1 MKNTYK
7 YLLLIACFFL
17 GFDASAQESDAESE
31 NAYVEEIVTATS
43 RETTVLDVP
52 YNISTLTGDDITAR
66 GILDNGE
73 LLRNF
78 VGISTIDRGY
88 RNAGTTSNI
97 RIRGLNV
104 DSSLLQDYPVSAAAS
119 VSTYVDNT
127 PVFANFLLR
136 DLKRVEVLRGPQGTL
151 YGSGSLGGTIRY
163 ITNDPVIGVNE
174 GSFSYTA
181 SSVDGSDTIGNAADL
196 VYNLSIGEKF
206 AYRVV
211 LSKLDYP
218 GITDYVN
225 VLSTTDV
232 EDIGGAGASI
242 GIPTIGDFSFPN
254 FFTAPPLANTVKDA
268 DTVGVDFMRHKILV
282 DVTENI
288 DLTYTAIRQEDNIG
302 GRRQASY
309 GTRYVLNPS
318 CVSLQ
323 DPNCYNRTTYGKYEN
338 GALMLEPSNREVEMS
353 VLEVTYDAPY
363 NDVIFSSSSYER
375 SGDSITDNT
384 GFFAGTGT
392 LTSSAYGY
400 FNDFFGAGGIFSTP
414 PRPYVPTER
423 QYTNDAD
430 TMELRLVSDIDNVK
444 IGTTTFDKFN
454 YVVGIY
460 DKTEEQTRSQQTY
473 VKGSNLWNYYYWGVD
488 YIVDPLEQ
496 DFDYNVAE
504 RIKTRAYFGELT
516 YDFTSE
522 VDVTF
527 GVRNFQVDAVASMN
541 SAFKLYDVFPV
552 SDTDENNESGRTT
565 KINISYRPEGTGQHY
580 FFTSSE
586 GFRRGGVNAVPT
598 DGPLAE
604 DLGWV
609 PFESDSVQNIEF
621 GVKGTTD
628 NGVYYNLSYY
638 LVEWDN
644 PQLNTATPLNGYYAV
659 INGDSAETNGLDLE
673 LSGSFGTYD
682 WAMGYAFNQSR
693 LTADLFT
700 PADTPLLYARS
711 GARLPGSPEH
721 TFNLNLADTRYFGNR
736 NGIFSGFVNRIDIYS
751 QSDTRNYIGED
762 PLYDIEMDGFT
773 ISNAS
778 TTLFNDSFYVSLF
791 IKNIANTRGVT
802 GAFLN
807 NAFGPNP
814 SQGFYGSNSREFY
827 ALPRTVGITIN
838 RAF

>member
-1 MKNTYK
+1 MKKISNH
-7 YLLLIACFFL
+7 LLTLLVLFL
-17 GFDASAQESDAESE
+17 TANFSAQEDNQDDE
-31 NAYVEEIVTATS
+31 NLYIEEIVTATA

-52 YNISTLTGDDITAR
+52 YNISTLSGVDIASR
-66 GILDNGE
+66 SILDDSE

-78 VGISTIDRGY
+78 VGISSIDRGY

-127 PVFANFLLR
+127 PVFANFLLK

-163 ITNDPVIGVNE
+163 ITNDPVVGVNE

-211 LSKLDYP
+211 LSKIDYP

-242 GIPTIGDFSFPN
+242 GIPAIGDFGFSN
-254 FFTAPPLANTVKDA
+254 FFTAPPVANTVKDA

-282 DVTENI
+282 DLTENI

-309 GTRYVLNPS
+309 GTRYVLSSS
-318 CVSLQ
+318 CVSLL
-323 DPNCYNRTTYGKYEN
+323 DPNCYNTTTYGKYEN

-363 NDVIFSSSSYER
+363 NDLIFSSSSYER

-392 LTSSAYGY
+392 FTSPAYGY
-400 FNDFFGAGGIFSTP
+400 FNDFFGVGGNFATP
-414 PRPYVPTER
+414 PRPYAPTER

-430 TMELRLVSDIDNVK
+430 TMELRLVSDLD
-444 IGTTTFDKFN
+444 TFDMFD

-460 DKTEEQTRSQQTY
+460 DKVENQSRAQQTY

-522 VDVTF
+522 VDVTI
-527 GVRNFQVDAVASMN
+527 GVRNFQVDAVANMN

-552 SDTDENNESGRTT
+552 ADTDENNESGRTT
-565 KINISYRPEGTGQHY
+565 KINISYRPEGTGQH
-580 FFTSSE
+580 FFLTSSE

-621 GVKGTTD
+621 GVKGTMD
-628 NGVYYNLSYY
+628 NGTYYNVSYY
-638 LVEWDN
+638 LVEWEN
-644 PQLNTATPLNGYYAV
+644 PQLNTATPINGYYAV
-659 INGDSAETNGLDLE
+659 INGDEAETNGFDVE
-673 LSGSFGTYD
+673 LSGTVGNFD
-682 WAMGYAFNQSR
+682 WGFGYAYNQSR
-693 LTADLFT
+693 LTSDLFT
-700 PADTPLLYARS
+700 PADTPVLYAKS
-711 GARLPGSPEH
+711 GAKLPGSPEH
-721 TFNLNLADTRYFGNR
+721 TLNLNLARTRYFSGR
-736 NGIFSGFVNRIDIYS
+736 GGIFSGFVNRLDLYA
-751 QSDTRNYIGED
+751 QSETRNYIGSD
-762 PLYDIEMDGFT
+762 PLYDAEFEDFR

-778 TTLFNDSFYVSLF
+778 TTFFNDSFYVSLF
-791 IKNIANTRGVT
+791 IKNISNERGIT

-814 SQGFYGSNSREFY
+814 SQGFYGSNGREFY

>member
-1 MKNTYK
+1 MKKISN
-7 YLLLIACFFL
+7 YLLTFL
-17 GFDASAQESDAESE
+17 VLFLTADLLAQEDNQDDE
-31 NAYVEEIVTATS
+31 NLYIEEIVTATA

-52 YNISTLTGDDITAR
+52 YNISTLSGVDIASR
-66 GILDNGE
+66 SILDDSE

-78 VGISTIDRGY
+78 VGISSIDRGY

-127 PVFANFLLR
+127 PVFANFLLK

-163 ITNDPVIGVNE
+163 ITNDPVVGVNE

-211 LSKLDYP
+211 LSKIDYP

-242 GIPTIGDFSFPN
+242 GIPAIGDFGFSN
-254 FFTAPPLANTVKDA
+254 FFTAPPVANTVKDA

-282 DVTENI
+282 DLTENI

-309 GTRYVLNPS
+309 GTRYVLSSS
-318 CVSLQ
+318 CVSLL
-323 DPNCYNRTTYGKYEN
+323 DPNCYNTTTYGKYEN

-363 NDVIFSSSSYER
+363 NDLIFSSSSYER

-392 LTSSAYGY
+392 FTSPAYGY
-400 FNDFFGAGGIFSTP
+400 FNDFFGVGGNFATP
-414 PRPYVPTER
+414 PRPYAPTER

-430 TMELRLVSDIDNVK
+430 TMELRLVSDLD
-444 IGTTTFDKFN
+444 TFDMFD

-460 DKTEEQTRSQQTY
+460 DKVENQSRAQQTY

-522 VDVTF
+522 VDVTI
-527 GVRNFQVDAVASMN
+527 GVRNFQVDAVANMN

-552 SDTDENNESGRTT
+552 ADTDENNESGRTT
-565 KINISYRPEGTGQHY
+565 KINISYRPEGTGQH
-580 FFTSSE
+580 FFLTSSE

-621 GVKGTTD
+621 GVKGTMD
-628 NGVYYNLSYY
+628 NGTYYNVSYY
-638 LVEWDN
+638 LVEWEN
-644 PQLNTATPLNGYYAV
+644 PQLNTATPINGYYAV
-659 INGDSAETNGLDLE
+659 INGDEAETNGFDVE
-673 LSGSFGTYD
+673 LSGTVGNFD
-682 WAMGYAFNQSR
+682 WGFGYAYNQSR
-693 LTADLFT
+693 LTSDLFT
-700 PADTPLLYARS
+700 PADTPVLYAKS
-711 GARLPGSPEH
+711 GAKLPGSPEH
-721 TFNLNLADTRYFGNR
+721 TLNLNLARTRYFSGR
-736 NGIFSGFVNRIDIYS
+736 GGIFSGFVNRLDIYA
-751 QSDTRNYIGED
+751 QSETRNYIGSD
-762 PLYDIEMDGFT
+762 PLYDAEFEDFR

-778 TTLFNDSFYVSLF
+778 TTFFNDSFYVSLF
-791 IKNIANTRGVT
+791 IKNISNERGIT

>member
-1 MKNTYK
+1 MKKISNH
-7 YLLLIACFFL
+7 LLTLLVLFL
-17 GFDASAQESDAESE
+17 TANFSAQEDNQDDE
-31 NAYVEEIVTATS
+31 NLYIEEIVTATA

-52 YNISTLTGDDITAR
+52 YNISTLSGVDIASR
-66 GILDNGE
+66 SILDDSE

-78 VGISTIDRGY
+78 VGISSIDRGY

-127 PVFANFLLR
+127 PVFANFLLK

-163 ITNDPVIGVNE
+163 ITNDPVVGVNE

-211 LSKLDYP
+211 LSKIDYP

-242 GIPTIGDFSFPN
+242 GIPAIGDFGFSN
-254 FFTAPPLANTVKDA
+254 FFTAPPVANTVKDA

-282 DVTENI
+282 DLTENI

-309 GTRYVLNPS
+309 GTRYVLSSS
-318 CVSLQ
+318 CVSLL
-323 DPNCYNRTTYGKYEN
+323 DPNCYNTTTYGKYEN

-363 NDVIFSSSSYER
+363 NDLIFSSSSYER

-392 LTSSAYGY
+392 FTSPAYGY
-400 FNDFFGAGGIFSTP
+400 FNDFFGVGGNFATP
-414 PRPYVPTER
+414 PRPYAPTER

-430 TMELRLVSDIDNVK
+430 TMELRLVSDLD
-444 IGTTTFDKFN
+444 TFDMFD

-460 DKTEEQTRSQQTY
+460 DKVENQSRAQQTY

-522 VDVTF
+522 VDVTI
-527 GVRNFQVDAVASMN
+527 GVRNFQVDAVANMN

-552 SDTDENNESGRTT
+552 ADTDENNESGRTT
-565 KINISYRPEGTGQHY
+565 KINISYRPEGTGQH
-580 FFTSSE
+580 FFLTSSE

-621 GVKGTTD
+621 GVKGTMD
-628 NGVYYNLSYY
+628 NGTYYNVSYY
-638 LVEWDN
+638 LVEWEN
-644 PQLNTATPLNGYYAV
+644 PQLNTATPINGYYAV
-659 INGDSAETNGLDLE
+659 INGDEAETNGFDVE
-673 LSGSFGTYD
+673 LSGTVGNFD
-682 WAMGYAFNQSR
+682 WGFGYAYNQSR
-693 LTADLFT
+693 LTSDLFT
-700 PADTPLLYARS
+700 PADTPVLYAKS
-711 GARLPGSPEH
+711 GAKLPGSPEH
-721 TFNLNLADTRYFGNR
+721 TLNLNLARTRYFSGR
-736 NGIFSGFVNRIDIYS
+736 GGIFSGFVNRLDLYA
-751 QSDTRNYIGED
+751 QSETRNYIGSD
-762 PLYDIEMDGFT
+762 PLYDAEFEDFR

-778 TTLFNDSFYVSLF
+778 TTFFNDSFYVSLF
-791 IKNIANTRGVT
+791 IKNISNERGIT

>member
-1 MKNTYK
+1 MKKISN
-7 YLLLIACFFL
+7 YLLTFL
-17 GFDASAQESDAESE
+17 VLFLTADLLAQEDNQDDE
-31 NAYVEEIVTATS
+31 NLYIEEIVTATA

-52 YNISTLTGDDITAR
+52 YNISTLSGKDIASR
-66 GILDNGE
+66 SILDDSE

-78 VGISTIDRGY
+78 VGISSIDRGY

-127 PVFANFLLR
+127 PVFANFLLK

-163 ITNDPVIGVNE
+163 ITNDPVVGVNE

-211 LSKLDYP
+211 LSKIDYP

-242 GIPTIGDFSFPN
+242 GIPAIGDFGFSN
-254 FFTAPPLANTVKDA
+254 FFTAPPVANTVKDA

-282 DVTENI
+282 DLTENI

-309 GTRYVLNPS
+309 GTRYVLSSS
-318 CVSLQ
+318 CVSLL
-323 DPNCYNRTTYGKYEN
+323 DPNCYNTTTYGKYEN

-363 NDVIFSSSSYER
+363 NDLIFSSSSYER

-392 LTSSAYGY
+392 FTSPAYGY
-400 FNDFFGAGGIFSTP
+400 FNDFFGVGGNFATP
-414 PRPYVPTER
+414 PRPYAPTER

-430 TMELRLVSDIDNVK
+430 TMELRLVSDLD
-444 IGTTTFDKFN
+444 TLDMFD

-460 DKTEEQTRSQQTY
+460 DKVENQSRAQQTY

-522 VDVTF
+522 VDVTI
-527 GVRNFQVDAVASMN
+527 GVRNFQVDAVANMN

-552 SDTDENNESGRTT
+552 ADTDENNESGRTT
-565 KINISYRPEGTGQHY
+565 KINISYRPEGTGQH
-580 FFTSSE
+580 FFLTSSE

-621 GVKGTTD
+621 GVKGTMD
-628 NGVYYNLSYY
+628 NGTYYNISYY
-638 LVEWDN
+638 LVEWEN
-644 PQLNTATPLNGYYAV
+644 PQLNTATPINGYYAV
-659 INGDSAETNGLDLE
+659 INGDEAETNGFDVE
-673 LSGSFGTYD
+673 LSGTVGNFD
-682 WAMGYAFNQSR
+682 WGFGYAYNQSR
-693 LTADLFT
+693 LTSDLFT
-700 PADTPLLYARS
+700 PADTPVLYAKS
-711 GARLPGSPEH
+711 GAKLPGSPEH
-721 TFNLNLADTRYFGNR
+721 TLNLNLARTRYFSGR
-736 NGIFSGFVNRIDIYS
+736 GGIFSGFVNRLDLYA
-751 QSDTRNYIGED
+751 QSETRNYIGSD
-762 PLYDIEMDGFT
+762 PLYDAEFEDFR

-778 TTLFNDSFYVSLF
+778 TTFFNDSFYVSLF
-791 IKNIANTRGVT
+791 IKNISNERGIT

>member
-1 MKNTYK
+1 MKKISN
-7 YLLLIACFFL
+7 YLITFLFLVAAPELL
-17 GFDASAQESDAESE
+17 AQEQNQDDD
-31 NAYVEEIVTATS
+31 NLYIEEIVTATS

-52 YNISTLTGDDITAR
+52 YNISTLSGDDITSR
-66 GILDNGE
+66 NILDDSE

-78 VGISTIDRGY
+78 VGISSIDRGY

-127 PVFANFLLR
+127 PVFANFLLK

-163 ITNDPVIGVNE
+163 ITNDPVVGVNE

-211 LSKLDYP
+211 LSKIDYP

-242 GIPTIGDFSFPN
+242 GVPAIGDFGFPN
-254 FFTAPPLANTVKDA
+254 FFTAPPVANTVTDA

-282 DVTENI
+282 DLTENI
-288 DLTYTAIRQEDNIG
+288 DLTYTAVRQEDNIG

-309 GTRYVLNPS
+309 GTRYVLNTS

-323 DPNCYNRTTYGKYEN
+323 DPNCYNTTTYGKYEN

-353 VLEVTYDAPY
+353 VLEVSYDAPY
-363 NDVIFSSSSYER
+363 NDLILSSSSYER

-392 LTSSAYGY
+392 FTSPAYGY

-414 PRPYVPTER
+414 PRPYAPTER

-430 TMELRLVSDIDNVK
+430 TMELRLVSDLD
-444 IGTTTFDKFN
+444 TFEMFD

-460 DKTEEQTRSQQTY
+460 DKVENQSRSQQTY

-522 VDVTF
+522 VDVTI
-527 GVRNFQVDAVASMN
+527 GVRNFQVDAVANMN

-552 SDTDENNESGRTT
+552 ADTDENNESGRTT
-565 KINISYRPEGTGQHY
+565 KINISYRPEGTGQH
-580 FFTSSE
+580 FFLTSSE

-621 GVKGTTD
+621 GVKGTMD
-628 NGVYYNLSYY
+628 NGTYYNVSYY
-638 LVEWDN
+638 LVEWKN
-644 PQLNTATPLNGYYAV
+644 PQLNTATPINGYYAV
-659 INGDSAETNGLDLE
+659 INGDEAETNGFDVE
-673 LSGSFGTYD
+673 LSGTVGNFD
-682 WAMGYAFNQSR
+682 WGFGYAYNQSR
-693 LTADLFT
+693 LTSDLFT
-700 PADTPLLYARS
+700 PADIPVLYAKS
-711 GARLPGSPEH
+711 GAKLPGSPEH
-721 TFNLNLADTRYFGNR
+721 TLNLSLARTRYFSGR
-736 NGIFSGFVNRIDIYS
+736 GGIFSGFVNRLDIYA
-751 QSDTRNYIGED
+751 QSETRNYIGSD
-762 PLYDIEMDGFT
+762 PLYDAEFEDFR

-778 TTLFNDSFYVSLF
+778 TTFFNDSFYVSLF
-791 IKNIANTRGVT
+791 IKNISNERGIT

-814 SQGFYGSNSREFY
+814 SQGFYGSNGREFY

>member
-1 MKNTYK
+1 MKKISNH
-7 YLLLIACFFL
+7 LLTLLVLFL
-17 GFDASAQESDAESE
+17 TASFSAQEDNQDDE
-31 NAYVEEIVTATS
+31 NLYIEEIVTATA

-52 YNISTLTGDDITAR
+52 YNISTLSGVDIASR
-66 GILDNGE
+66 SILDDSE

-78 VGISTIDRGY
+78 VGISSIDRGY

-127 PVFANFLLR
+127 PVFANFLLK

-163 ITNDPVIGVNE
+163 ITNDPVVGVNE

-211 LSKLDYP
+211 LSKIDYP

-242 GIPTIGDFSFPN
+242 GIPAIGDFGFSN
-254 FFTAPPLANTVKDA
+254 FFTAPPVANTVKDA

-282 DVTENI
+282 DLTENI

-309 GTRYVLNPS
+309 GTRYVLSSS
-318 CVSLQ
+318 CVSLL
-323 DPNCYNRTTYGKYEN
+323 DPNCYNTTTYGKYEN

-363 NDVIFSSSSYER
+363 NDLIFSSSSYER

-392 LTSSAYGY
+392 FTSPAYGY
-400 FNDFFGAGGIFSTP
+400 FNDFFGVGGNFATP
-414 PRPYVPTER
+414 PRPYAPTER

-430 TMELRLVSDIDNVK
+430 TMELRLVSDLD
-444 IGTTTFDKFN
+444 TFDMFD

-460 DKTEEQTRSQQTY
+460 DKVENQSRAQQTY

-522 VDVTF
+522 VDVTI
-527 GVRNFQVDAVASMN
+527 GVRNFQVDAVANMN

-552 SDTDENNESGRTT
+552 ADTDENNESGRTT
-565 KINISYRPEGTGQHY
+565 KINISYRPEGTGQH
-580 FFTSSE
+580 FFLTSSE

-621 GVKGTTD
+621 GVKGTMD
-628 NGVYYNLSYY
+628 NGTYYNVSYY
-638 LVEWDN
+638 LVEWEN
-644 PQLNTATPLNGYYAV
+644 PQLNTATPINGYYAV
-659 INGDSAETNGLDLE
+659 INGDEAETNGFDVE
-673 LSGSFGTYD
+673 LSGTVGNFD
-682 WAMGYAFNQSR
+682 WGFGYAYNQSR
-693 LTADLFT
+693 LTSDLFT
-700 PADTPLLYARS
+700 PADTPVLYAKS
-711 GARLPGSPEH
+711 GAKLPGSPEH
-721 TFNLNLADTRYFGNR
+721 TLNLNLARTRYFSGR
-736 NGIFSGFVNRIDIYS
+736 GGIFSGFVNRLDLYA
-751 QSDTRNYIGED
+751 QSETRNYIGSD
-762 PLYDIEMDGFT
+762 PLYDAEFEDFR

-778 TTLFNDSFYVSLF
+778 TTFFNDSFYVSLF
-791 IKNIANTRGVT
+791 IKNISNERGIT

-827 ALPRTVGITIN
+827 TLPRTVGITIN

>member
-1 MKNTYK
+1 MKKISN
-7 YLLLIACFFL
+7 YLITFLFLVAAPELL
-17 GFDASAQESDAESE
+17 AQEQNQDDD
-31 NAYVEEIVTATS
+31 NLYIEEIVTATS

-52 YNISTLTGDDITAR
+52 YNISTLSGDDITSR
-66 GILDNGE
+66 SILDDSE

-78 VGISTIDRGY
+78 VGISSIDRGY

-127 PVFANFLLR
+127 PVFANFLLK

-163 ITNDPVIGVNE
+163 ITNDPVVGVNE

-211 LSKLDYP
+211 LSKIDYP

-242 GIPTIGDFSFPN
+242 GVPAIGDFGFPN
-254 FFTAPPLANTVKDA
+254 FFTAPPVANTVTDA

-282 DVTENI
+282 GLTENI
-288 DLTYTAIRQEDNIG
+288 DLTYTAVRQEDNIG

-309 GTRYVLNPS
+309 GTRYVLNSS

-323 DPNCYNRTTYGKYEN
+323 DPNCYNTTTYGKYEN

-353 VLEVTYDAPY
+353 VLEVSYDAPY
-363 NDVIFSSSSYER
+363 NDLILSSSSYER

-392 LTSSAYGY
+392 FTSPAYGY

-414 PRPYVPTER
+414 PRPYAPTER

-430 TMELRLVSDIDNVK
+430 TMELRLVSDLD
-444 IGTTTFDKFN
+444 TFEMFD

-460 DKTEEQTRSQQTY
+460 DKVENQSRSQQTY

-522 VDVTF
+522 VDVTI
-527 GVRNFQVDAVASMN
+527 GVRNFQVDAVANMN

-552 SDTDENNESGRTT
+552 ADTDENNESGRTT
-565 KINISYRPEGTGQHY
+565 KINISYRPEGTGQH
-580 FFTSSE
+580 FFLTSSE

-621 GVKGTTD
+621 GVKGTMD
-628 NGVYYNLSYY
+628 NGTYYNVSYY
-638 LVEWDN
+638 LVEWKN
-644 PQLNTATPLNGYYAV
+644 PQLNTATPINGYYAV
-659 INGDSAETNGLDLE
+659 INGDEAETNGFDVE
-673 LSGSFGTYD
+673 LSGTVGNFD
-682 WAMGYAFNQSR
+682 WGFGYAYNQSR
-693 LTADLFT
+693 LTSDLFT
-700 PADTPLLYARS
+700 PADTPVLYAKS
-711 GARLPGSPEH
+711 GAKLPGSPEH
-721 TFNLNLADTRYFGNR
+721 TLNLNLARTRYFSGR
-736 NGIFSGFVNRIDIYS
+736 GGIFSGFVNRLDIYA
-751 QSDTRNYIGED
+751 QSETRNYIGSD
-762 PLYDIEMDGFT
+762 PLYDAEFEDFR

-778 TTLFNDSFYVSLF
+778 TTFFNDSFYVSLF
-791 IKNIANTRGVT
+791 IKNISNERGIT

-814 SQGFYGSNSREFY
+814 SQGFYGSNGREFY

>member
-1 MKNTYK
+1 MKKISN
-7 YLLLIACFFL
+7 YLITFLFLVAAPELL
-17 GFDASAQESDAESE
+17 AQEQNQDDD
-31 NAYVEEIVTATS
+31 NLYIEEIVTATS

-52 YNISTLTGDDITAR
+52 YNISTLSGDDITSR
-66 GILDNGE
+66 NILDDSE

-78 VGISTIDRGY
+78 VGISSIDRGY

-127 PVFANFLLR
+127 PVFANFLLK

-163 ITNDPVIGVNE
+163 ITNDPVVGVNE

-211 LSKLDYP
+211 LSKIDYP

-242 GIPTIGDFSFPN
+242 GVPAIGDFGFPN
-254 FFTAPPLANTVKDA
+254 FFTAPPVANTVTDA

-282 DVTENI
+282 DLTENI
-288 DLTYTAIRQEDNIG
+288 DLTYTAVRQEDNIG

-309 GTRYVLNPS
+309 GTRYVLNTS

-323 DPNCYNRTTYGKYEN
+323 DPNCYNTTTYGKYEN

-353 VLEVTYDAPY
+353 VLEVSYDAPY
-363 NDVIFSSSSYER
+363 NDLILSSSSYER

-392 LTSSAYGY
+392 FTSPAYGY

-414 PRPYVPTER
+414 PRPYAPTER

-430 TMELRLVSDIDNVK
+430 TMELRLVSDLD
-444 IGTTTFDKFN
+444 TFEMFD

-460 DKTEEQTRSQQTY
+460 DKVENQSRSQQTY

-522 VDVTF
+522 VDVTI
-527 GVRNFQVDAVASMN
+527 GVRNFQVDAVANMN

-552 SDTDENNESGRTT
+552 ADTDENNESGRTT
-565 KINISYRPEGTGQHY
+565 KINISYRPEGTGQH
-580 FFTSSE
+580 FFLTSSE

-621 GVKGTTD
+621 GVKGTMD
-628 NGVYYNLSYY
+628 NGTYYNVSYY
-638 LVEWDN
+638 LVEWEN
-644 PQLNTATPLNGYYAV
+644 PQLNTATPINGYYAV
-659 INGDSAETNGLDLE
+659 INGDEAETNGFDVE
-673 LSGSFGTYD
+673 LSGTVGNFD
-682 WAMGYAFNQSR
+682 WGFGYAYNQSR
-693 LTADLFT
+693 LTSDLFT
-700 PADTPLLYARS
+700 PADIPVLYAKS
-711 GARLPGSPEH
+711 GAKLPGSPEH
-721 TFNLNLADTRYFGNR
+721 TLNLSLARTRYFSGR
-736 NGIFSGFVNRIDIYS
+736 GGIFSGFVNRLDIYA
-751 QSDTRNYIGED
+751 QSETRNYIGSD
-762 PLYDIEMDGFT
+762 PLYDAEFEDFR

-778 TTLFNDSFYVSLF
+778 TTFFNDSFYVSLF
-791 IKNIANTRGVT
+791 IKNISNERGIT

-814 SQGFYGSNSREFY
+814 SQGFYGSNGREFY

>member
-1 MKNTYK
+1 MKKISN
-7 YLLLIACFFL
+7 YLITFLFLVAAPELL
-17 GFDASAQESDAESE
+17 AQEQNQDDD
-31 NAYVEEIVTATS
+31 NLYIEEIVTATS

-52 YNISTLTGDDITAR
+52 YNISTLSGDDITSR
-66 GILDNGE
+66 SILDDSE

-78 VGISTIDRGY
+78 VGISSIDRGY

-127 PVFANFLLR
+127 PVFANFLLK

-163 ITNDPVIGVNE
+163 ITNDPVVGVNE

-211 LSKLDYP
+211 LSKIDYP

-242 GIPTIGDFSFPN
+242 GVPAIGDFGFPN
-254 FFTAPPLANTVKDA
+254 FFTAPPVANTITDA

-282 DVTENI
+282 GLTENI
-288 DLTYTAIRQEDNIG
+288 DLTYTAVRQEDNIG

-309 GTRYVLNPS
+309 GTRYVLNSS

-323 DPNCYNRTTYGKYEN
+323 DPNCYNTTTYGKYEN

-353 VLEVTYDAPY
+353 VLEVSYDAPY
-363 NDVIFSSSSYER
+363 NDLILSSSSYER

-392 LTSSAYGY
+392 FTSPAYGY

-414 PRPYVPTER
+414 PRPYAPTER

-430 TMELRLVSDIDNVK
+430 TMELRLVSDLD
-444 IGTTTFDKFN
+444 TFEMFD

-460 DKTEEQTRSQQTY
+460 DKVENQSRSQQTY

-522 VDVTF
+522 VDVTI
-527 GVRNFQVDAVASMN
+527 GVRNFQVDAVANMN

-552 SDTDENNESGRTT
+552 ADTDENNESGRTT
-565 KINISYRPEGTGQHY
+565 KINISYRPEGTGQH
-580 FFTSSE
+580 FFLTSSE

-621 GVKGTTD
+621 GVKGTMD
-628 NGVYYNLSYY
+628 NGTYYNVSYY
-638 LVEWDN
+638 LVEWKN
-644 PQLNTATPLNGYYAV
+644 PQLNTATPINGYYAV
-659 INGDSAETNGLDLE
+659 INGDEAETNGFDVE
-673 LSGSFGTYD
+673 LSGTVGNFD
-682 WAMGYAFNQSR
+682 WGFGYAYNQSR
-693 LTADLFT
+693 LTSDLFT
-700 PADTPLLYARS
+700 PADTPVLYAKS
-711 GARLPGSPEH
+711 GAKLPGSPEH
-721 TFNLNLADTRYFGNR
+721 TLNLNLARTRYFSGR
-736 NGIFSGFVNRIDIYS
+736 GGIFSGFVNRLDIYA
-751 QSDTRNYIGED
+751 QSETRNYIGSD
-762 PLYDIEMDGFT
+762 PLYDAEFEDFR

-778 TTLFNDSFYVSLF
+778 TTFFNDSFYVSLF
-791 IKNIANTRGVT
+791 IKNISNERGIT

-814 SQGFYGSNSREFY
+814 SQGFYGSNGREFY

>member
-1 MKNTYK
+1 MKKISN
-7 YLLLIACFFL
+7 YLITFLFLVAAPELL
-17 GFDASAQESDAESE
+17 AQEQNQDDD
-31 NAYVEEIVTATS
+31 NLYIEEIVTATS

-52 YNISTLTGDDITAR
+52 YNISTLSGDDITSR
-66 GILDNGE
+66 SILDDSE

-78 VGISTIDRGY
+78 VGISSIDRGY

-127 PVFANFLLR
+127 PVFANFLLK

-163 ITNDPVIGVNE
+163 ITNDPVVGVNE

-211 LSKLDYP
+211 LSKIDYP

-242 GIPTIGDFSFPN
+242 GVPAIGDFGFPN
-254 FFTAPPLANTVKDA
+254 FFTAPPVANTVTDA

-282 DVTENI
+282 DLTENI
-288 DLTYTAIRQEDNIG
+288 DLTYTAVRQEDNIG

-309 GTRYVLNPS
+309 GTRYVLNTS

-323 DPNCYNRTTYGKYEN
+323 DPNCYNTTTYGKYEN

-353 VLEVTYDAPY
+353 VLEVSYDAPY
-363 NDVIFSSSSYER
+363 NDLILSSSSYER

-392 LTSSAYGY
+392 FTSPAYGY

-414 PRPYVPTER
+414 PRPYAPTER

-430 TMELRLVSDIDNVK
+430 TMELRLVSDLD
-444 IGTTTFDKFN
+444 TFEMFD

-460 DKTEEQTRSQQTY
+460 DKVENQSRSQQTY

-522 VDVTF
+522 VDVTI
-527 GVRNFQVDAVASMN
+527 GVRNFQVDAVANMN

-552 SDTDENNESGRTT
+552 ADTDENNESGRTT
-565 KINISYRPEGTGQHY
+565 KINISYRPEGTGQH
-580 FFTSSE
+580 FFLTSSE

-621 GVKGTTD
+621 GVKGTMD
-628 NGVYYNLSYY
+628 NGTYYNVSYY
-638 LVEWDN
+638 LVEWKN
-644 PQLNTATPLNGYYAV
+644 PQLNTATPINGYYAV
-659 INGDSAETNGLDLE
+659 INGDEAETNGFDVE
-673 LSGSFGTYD
+673 LSGTVGNFD
-682 WAMGYAFNQSR
+682 WGFGYAYNQSR
-693 LTADLFT
+693 LTSDLFT
-700 PADTPLLYARS
+700 PADTPVLYAKS
-711 GARLPGSPEH
+711 GAKLPGSPEH
-721 TFNLNLADTRYFGNR
+721 TLNLNLARTRYFSGR
-736 NGIFSGFVNRIDIYS
+736 GGIFSGFVNRLDIYA
-751 QSDTRNYIGED
+751 QSETRNYIGSD
-762 PLYDIEMDGFT
+762 PLYDAEFEDFR

-778 TTLFNDSFYVSLF
+778 TTFFNDSFYVSLF
-791 IKNIANTRGVT
+791 IKNISNERGIT

-814 SQGFYGSNSREFY
+814 SQGFYGSNGREFY

>member
-1 MKNTYK
+1 MKKISNH
-7 YLLLIACFFL
+7 LLTLLVLFL
-17 GFDASAQESDAESE
+17 TANFSAQEDNQDDE
-31 NAYVEEIVTATS
+31 NLYIEEIVTATA

-52 YNISTLTGDDITAR
+52 YNISTLSGVDIASR
-66 GILDNGE
+66 SILDNSE

-78 VGISTIDRGY
+78 VGISSIDRGY

-127 PVFANFLLR
+127 PVFANFLLK

-163 ITNDPVIGVNE
+163 ITNDPVVGVNE

-211 LSKLDYP
+211 LSKIDYP

-242 GIPTIGDFSFPN
+242 GIPAIGDFGFSN
-254 FFTAPPLANTVKDA
+254 FFTAPPVANTVKDA

-282 DVTENI
+282 DLTENI

-309 GTRYVLNPS
+309 GTRYVLSSS
-318 CVSLQ
+318 CVSLL
-323 DPNCYNRTTYGKYEN
+323 DPNCYNTTTYGKYEN

-363 NDVIFSSSSYER
+363 NDLIFSSSSYER

-392 LTSSAYGY
+392 FTSPAYGY
-400 FNDFFGAGGIFSTP
+400 FNDFFGVGGNFATP
-414 PRPYVPTER
+414 PRPYAPTER

-430 TMELRLVSDIDNVK
+430 TMELRLVSDLD
-444 IGTTTFDKFN
+444 TLDMFD

-460 DKTEEQTRSQQTY
+460 DKVENQSRAQQTY

-522 VDVTF
+522 VDVTI
-527 GVRNFQVDAVASMN
+527 GVRNFQVDAVANMN

-552 SDTDENNESGRTT
+552 ADTDENNESGRTT
-565 KINISYRPEGTGQHY
+565 KINISYRPEGTGQH
-580 FFTSSE
+580 FFLTSSE

-621 GVKGTTD
+621 GVKGTMD
-628 NGVYYNLSYY
+628 NGTYYNISYY
-638 LVEWDN
+638 LVEWEN
-644 PQLNTATPLNGYYAV
+644 PQLNTATPINGYYAV
-659 INGDSAETNGLDLE
+659 INGDEAETNGFDVE
-673 LSGSFGTYD
+673 LSGTVGNFD
-682 WAMGYAFNQSR
+682 WGFGYAYNQSR
-693 LTADLFT
+693 LTSDLFT
-700 PADTPLLYARS
+700 PADTPVLYAKS
-711 GARLPGSPEH
+711 GAKLPGSPEH
-721 TFNLNLADTRYFGNR
+721 TLNLNLARTRYFSGR
-736 NGIFSGFVNRIDIYS
+736 GGIFSGFVNRLDLYA
-751 QSDTRNYIGED
+751 QSETRNYIGSD
-762 PLYDIEMDGFT
+762 PLYDAEFEDFR

-778 TTLFNDSFYVSLF
+778 TTFFNDSFYVSLF
-791 IKNIANTRGVT
+791 IKNISNERGIT

>member
-1 MKNTYK
+1 MKKISNH
-7 YLLLIACFFL
+7 LLTLLVLFL
-17 GFDASAQESDAESE
+17 TANFSAQEDNQDDE
-31 NAYVEEIVTATS
+31 NSYIEEIVTATA

-52 YNISTLTGDDITAR
+52 YNISTLSGVDIASR
-66 GILDNGE
+66 SILDNSE

-78 VGISTIDRGY
+78 VGISSIDRGY

-127 PVFANFLLR
+127 PVFANFLLK

-163 ITNDPVIGVNE
+163 ITNDPVVGVNE

-211 LSKLDYP
+211 LSKIDYP

-242 GIPTIGDFSFPN
+242 GIPAIGDFGFSN
-254 FFTAPPLANTVKDA
+254 FFTAPPVANTVKDA

-282 DVTENI
+282 DLTENI

-309 GTRYVLNPS
+309 GTRYVLSSS
-318 CVSLQ
+318 CVSLL
-323 DPNCYNRTTYGKYEN
+323 DPNCYNTTTYGKYEN

-363 NDVIFSSSSYER
+363 NDLIFSSSSYER

-392 LTSSAYGY
+392 FTSPAYGY
-400 FNDFFGAGGIFSTP
+400 FNDFFGVGGNFATP
-414 PRPYVPTER
+414 PRPYAPTER

-430 TMELRLVSDIDNVK
+430 TMELRLVSDLD
-444 IGTTTFDKFN
+444 TFDMFD

-460 DKTEEQTRSQQTY
+460 DKVENQSRAQQTY

-522 VDVTF
+522 VDVTI
-527 GVRNFQVDAVASMN
+527 GVRNFQVDAVANMN

-552 SDTDENNESGRTT
+552 ADTDENNESGRTT
-565 KINISYRPEGTGQHY
+565 KINISYRPEGTGQH
-580 FFTSSE
+580 FFLTSSE

-621 GVKGTTD
+621 GVKGTMD
-628 NGVYYNLSYY
+628 NGTYYNISYY
-638 LVEWDN
+638 LVEWEN
-644 PQLNTATPLNGYYAV
+644 PQLNTATPINGYYAV
-659 INGDSAETNGLDLE
+659 INGDEAETNGFDVE
-673 LSGSFGTYD
+673 LSGTVGNFD
-682 WAMGYAFNQSR
+682 WGFGYAYNQSR
-693 LTADLFT
+693 LTSDLFT
-700 PADTPLLYARS
+700 PADTPVLYAKS
-711 GARLPGSPEH
+711 GAKLPGSPEH
-721 TFNLNLADTRYFGNR
+721 TLNLNLARTRYFSGR
-736 NGIFSGFVNRIDIYS
+736 GGIFSGFVNRLDLYA
-751 QSDTRNYIGED
+751 QSETRNYIGSD
-762 PLYDIEMDGFT
+762 PLYDAEFEDFR

-778 TTLFNDSFYVSLF
+778 TTFFNDSFYVSLF
-791 IKNIANTRGVT
+791 IKNISNERGIT

>member
-1 MKNTYK
+1 MKKISNH
-7 YLLLIACFFL
+7 LLTLLVLFL
-17 GFDASAQESDAESE
+17 TANFSAQEDNQDDE
-31 NAYVEEIVTATS
+31 NSYIEEIVTATA

-52 YNISTLTGDDITAR
+52 YNISTLSGVDIASR
-66 GILDNGE
+66 SILDNSE

-78 VGISTIDRGY
+78 VGISSIDRGY

-127 PVFANFLLR
+127 PVFANFLLK

-163 ITNDPVIGVNE
+163 ITNDPVVGVNE

-211 LSKLDYP
+211 LSKIDYP

-242 GIPTIGDFSFPN
+242 GIPAIGDFGFSN
-254 FFTAPPLANTVKDA
+254 FFTAPPVANTVKDA

-282 DVTENI
+282 DLTENI

-309 GTRYVLNPS
+309 GTRYVLSSS
-318 CVSLQ
+318 CVSLL
-323 DPNCYNRTTYGKYEN
+323 DPNCYNTTTYGKYEN

-363 NDVIFSSSSYER
+363 NDLIFSSSSYER

-392 LTSSAYGY
+392 FTSPAYGY
-400 FNDFFGAGGIFSTP
+400 FNDFFGVGGNFATP
-414 PRPYVPTER
+414 PRPYAPTER

-430 TMELRLVSDIDNVK
+430 TMELRLVSDLD
-444 IGTTTFDKFN
+444 TFDMFD

-460 DKTEEQTRSQQTY
+460 DKVENQSRAQQTY

-522 VDVTF
+522 VDVTI
-527 GVRNFQVDAVASMN
+527 GVRNFQVDAVANMN

-552 SDTDENNESGRTT
+552 ADTDENNESGRTT

-580 FFTSSE
+580 FLTSSE

-621 GVKGTTD
+621 GVKGTMD
-628 NGVYYNLSYY
+628 NGTYYNVSYY
-638 LVEWDN
+638 LVEWEN
-644 PQLNTATPLNGYYAV
+644 PQLNTATPINGYYAV
-659 INGDSAETNGLDLE
+659 INGDEAETNGFDVE
-673 LSGSFGTYD
+673 LSGTVGNFD
-682 WAMGYAFNQSR
+682 WGFGYAYNQSR
-693 LTADLFT
+693 LTSDLFT
-700 PADTPLLYARS
+700 PADTPVLYAKS
-711 GARLPGSPEH
+711 GAKLPGSPEH
-721 TFNLNLADTRYFGNR
+721 TLNLNLARTRYFSGR
-736 NGIFSGFVNRIDIYS
+736 GGIFSGFVNRLDIYA
-751 QSDTRNYIGED
+751 QSETRNYIGSD
-762 PLYDIEMDGFT
+762 PLYDAEFEDFR

-778 TTLFNDSFYVSLF
+778 TTFFNDSFYVSLF
-791 IKNIANTRGVT
+791 IKNISNERGIT

-814 SQGFYGSNSREFY
+814 SQGFYGSNGREFY

>member
-1 MKNTYK
+1 MKKISN
-7 YLLLIACFFL
+7 YLITFLFLVAAPELL
-17 GFDASAQESDAESE
+17 AQEQNQDDD
-31 NAYVEEIVTATS
+31 NLYIEEIVTATS

-52 YNISTLTGDDITAR
+52 YNISTLSGDDITSR
-66 GILDNGE
+66 SILDDSE

-78 VGISTIDRGY
+78 VGISSIDRGY

-127 PVFANFLLR
+127 PVFANFLLK

-163 ITNDPVIGVNE
+163 ITNDPVVGVNE

-211 LSKLDYP
+211 LSKIDYP

-242 GIPTIGDFSFPN
+242 GVPAIGDFGFPN
-254 FFTAPPLANTVKDA
+254 FFTAPPVANTVTDA

-282 DVTENI
+282 DLTENI
-288 DLTYTAIRQEDNIG
+288 DLTYTAVRQEDNIG

-309 GTRYVLNPS
+309 GTRYVLNTS

-323 DPNCYNRTTYGKYEN
+323 DPNCYNTTTYGKYEN

-353 VLEVTYDAPY
+353 VLEVSYDAPY
-363 NDVIFSSSSYER
+363 NDLILSSSSYER

-392 LTSSAYGY
+392 FTSPAYGY

-414 PRPYVPTER
+414 PRPYAPTER

-430 TMELRLVSDIDNVK
+430 TMELRLVSDLD
-444 IGTTTFDKFN
+444 TFEMFD

-460 DKTEEQTRSQQTY
+460 DKVENQSRSQQTY

-522 VDVTF
+522 VDVTI
-527 GVRNFQVDAVASMN
+527 GVRNFQVDAVANMN

-552 SDTDENNESGRTT
+552 ADTDENNESGRTT
-565 KINISYRPEGTGQHY
+565 KINISYRPEGTGQH
-580 FFTSSE
+580 FFLTSSE

-621 GVKGTTD
+621 GVKGTMD
-628 NGVYYNLSYY
+628 NGTYYNVSYY
-638 LVEWDN
+638 LVEWKN
-644 PQLNTATPLNGYYAV
+644 PQLNTATPINGYYAV
-659 INGDSAETNGLDLE
+659 INGDEAETNGFDVE
-673 LSGSFGTYD
+673 LSGTVGNFD
-682 WAMGYAFNQSR
+682 WGFGYAYNQSR
-693 LTADLFT
+693 LTSDLFT
-700 PADTPLLYARS
+700 PADIPVLYAKS
-711 GARLPGSPEH
+711 GAKLPGSPEH
-721 TFNLNLADTRYFGNR
+721 TLNLNLARTRYFSGR
-736 NGIFSGFVNRIDIYS
+736 GGIFSGFVNRLDIYA
-751 QSDTRNYIGED
+751 QSETRNYIGSD
-762 PLYDIEMDGFT
+762 PLYDAEFEDFR

-778 TTLFNDSFYVSLF
+778 TTFFNDSFYVSLF
-791 IKNIANTRGVT
+791 IKNISNERGIT

-814 SQGFYGSNSREFY
+814 SQGFYGSNGREFY

>member
-1 MKNTYK
+1 MKKISNH
-7 YLLLIACFFL
+7 LLTLLVLFL
-17 GFDASAQESDAESE
+17 TANFSAQEDNQDDE
-31 NAYVEEIVTATS
+31 NLYIEEIVTATA

-52 YNISTLTGDDITAR
+52 YNISTLSGVDIASR
-66 GILDNGE
+66 SILDNSE

-78 VGISTIDRGY
+78 VGISSIDRGY

-127 PVFANFLLR
+127 PVFANFLLK

-163 ITNDPVIGVNE
+163 ITNDPVVGVNE

-211 LSKLDYP
+211 LSKIDYP

-242 GIPTIGDFSFPN
+242 GIPAIGDFGFSN
-254 FFTAPPLANTVKDA
+254 FFTAPPVANTVKDA

-282 DVTENI
+282 DLTENI

-309 GTRYVLNPS
+309 GTRYVLSSS
-318 CVSLQ
+318 CVSLL
-323 DPNCYNRTTYGKYEN
+323 DPNCYNTTTYGKYEN

-363 NDVIFSSSSYER
+363 NDLIFSSSSYER

-392 LTSSAYGY
+392 FTSPAYGY
-400 FNDFFGAGGIFSTP
+400 FNDFFGVGGNFATP
-414 PRPYVPTER
+414 PRPYAPTER

-430 TMELRLVSDIDNVK
+430 TMELRLVSDLD
-444 IGTTTFDKFN
+444 TFDMFD

-460 DKTEEQTRSQQTY
+460 DKVENQSRAQQTY

-522 VDVTF
+522 VDVTI
-527 GVRNFQVDAVASMN
+527 GVRNFQVDAVANMN

-552 SDTDENNESGRTT
+552 ADTDENNESGRTT
-565 KINISYRPEGTGQHY
+565 KINISYRPEGTGQH
-580 FFTSSE
+580 FFLTSSE

-621 GVKGTTD
+621 GVKGTMD
-628 NGVYYNLSYY
+628 NGTYYNVSYY
-638 LVEWDN
+638 LVEWEN
-644 PQLNTATPLNGYYAV
+644 PQLNTATPINGYYAV
-659 INGDSAETNGLDLE
+659 INGDEAETNGFDVE
-673 LSGSFGTYD
+673 LSGTVGNFD
-682 WAMGYAFNQSR
+682 WGFGYAYNQSR
-693 LTADLFT
+693 LTSDLFT
-700 PADTPLLYARS
+700 PADIPVLYAKS
-711 GARLPGSPEH
+711 GAKLPGSPEH
-721 TFNLNLADTRYFGNR
+721 TLNLNLARTRYFSGR
-736 NGIFSGFVNRIDIYS
+736 GGIFSGFVNRLDIYA
-751 QSDTRNYIGED
+751 QSETRNYIGSD
-762 PLYDIEMDGFT
+762 PLYDAEFEDFR

-778 TTLFNDSFYVSLF
+778 TTFFNDSFYVSLF
-791 IKNIANTRGVT
+791 IKNISNERGIT

>member
-1 MKNTYK
+1 MKKISN
-7 YLLLIACFFL
+7 YLITFLFLVAAPELL
-17 GFDASAQESDAESE
+17 AQEQNQDDD
-31 NAYVEEIVTATS
+31 NLYIEEIVTATS

-52 YNISTLTGDDITAR
+52 YNISTLSGDDITSR
-66 GILDNGE
+66 SILDDSE

-78 VGISTIDRGY
+78 VGISSIDRGY

-127 PVFANFLLR
+127 PVFANFLLK

-163 ITNDPVIGVNE
+163 ITNDPVVGVNE

-211 LSKLDYP
+211 LSKIDYP

-242 GIPTIGDFSFPN
+242 GVPAIGDFGFPN
-254 FFTAPPLANTVKDA
+254 FFTAPPVANTVTDA

-282 DVTENI
+282 DLTENI
-288 DLTYTAIRQEDNIG
+288 DLTYTAVRQEDNIG

-309 GTRYVLNPS
+309 GTRYVLNSS

-323 DPNCYNRTTYGKYEN
+323 DPNCYNTTTYGKYEN

-353 VLEVTYDAPY
+353 VLEVSYDAPY
-363 NDVIFSSSSYER
+363 NDLILSSSSYER

-392 LTSSAYGY
+392 FTSPAYGY

-414 PRPYVPTER
+414 PRPYAPTER

-430 TMELRLVSDIDNVK
+430 TMELRLVSDLD
-444 IGTTTFDKFN
+444 TFEMFD

-460 DKTEEQTRSQQTY
+460 DKVENQSRSQQTY

-522 VDVTF
+522 VDVTI
-527 GVRNFQVDAVASMN
+527 GVRNFQVDAVANMN

-552 SDTDENNESGRTT
+552 ADTDENNESGRTT
-565 KINISYRPEGTGQHY
+565 KINISYRPEGTGQH
-580 FFTSSE
+580 FFLTSSE

-621 GVKGTTD
+621 GVKGTMD
-628 NGVYYNLSYY
+628 NGTYYNVSYY
-638 LVEWDN
+638 LVEWEN
-644 PQLNTATPLNGYYAV
+644 PQLNTATPINGYYAV
-659 INGDSAETNGLDLE
+659 INGDEAETNGFDVE
-673 LSGSFGTYD
+673 LSGTVGNFD
-682 WAMGYAFNQSR
+682 WGFGYAYNQSR
-693 LTADLFT
+693 LTSDLFT
-700 PADTPLLYARS
+700 PADTPVLYAKS
-711 GARLPGSPEH
+711 GAKLPGSPEH
-721 TFNLNLADTRYFGNR
+721 TLNLNLARTRYFSGR
-736 NGIFSGFVNRIDIYS
+736 GGIFSGFVNRLDIYA
-751 QSDTRNYIGED
+751 QSETRNYIGSD
-762 PLYDIEMDGFT
+762 PLYDAEFEDFR

-778 TTLFNDSFYVSLF
+778 TTFFNDSFYVSLF
-791 IKNIANTRGVT
+791 IKNISNERGIT

-814 SQGFYGSNSREFY
+814 SQGFYGSNGREFY